1 MEPLIYTVF
10 GFLLG
15 YFAFKPKKEEKAPF
29 AFEDETT
36 KEKEPDP
43 MALRNGFGV
52 TRCEKPTFAEQWVNI
67 MNFDGRNQ
75 KEGDNE

>member
-1 MEPLIYTVF
+1 MELL
-10 GFLLG
+10 FLLVGIGVG
-15 YFAFKPKKEEKAPF
+15 YLMFFKPKAEGKAPLPLEDKKEE
-29 AFEDETT
+29 EIG
-36 KEKEPDP
+36 P
-43 MALRNGFGV
+43 MTLRNGFGV